1 MERGRDRLS
10 APQRIPAMQIPA
22 WVKIPA
28 SLRQMNQTTLSAGAA
43 SAAAILALAAI
54 QIFGDPHAA
63 APRQVLALDG
73 SDHSGAFRTPL
84 SGVVMDAASAS
95 AAAYQDGAPLS
106 GDVVITDPAGEQAAA
121 EAAALS
127 PPLPRAPIA
136 SLTARGP
143 LGPLPVIGPDG
154 TSPFNAYKRPFA
166 GDPEKPRVA
175 VIVGGLGFN
184 AQVTQAAIEQLPAAV
199 TLSFVPYADRL
210 QGWIDSARAH
220 GHEVMIELPMESFD
234 PTTDTGPQTLLA
246 GAAPKDNIGKLENLM
261 SRASGY
267 FAVSNYQGAKFAQS
281 SAASTPVVQALKSR
295 GLAFI
300 SNGIGTRAALASE
313 SRKAG
318 LPFTPADRVLD
329 AQREAD
335 AISGQLEALESMA
348 QSGGNAIGAGF
359 AYPITVERIKYWASE
374 LEGRGVVLAPASSV
388 LEQRARPR

>member
-1 MERGRDRLS
+1 M
-10 APQRIPAMQIPA
+10 
-22 WVKIPA
+22 
-28 SLRQMNQTTLSAGAA
+28 
-43 SAAAILALAAI
+43 
-54 QIFGDPHAA
+54 
-63 APRQVLALDG
+63 
-73 SDHSGAFRTPL
+73 
-84 SGVVMDAASAS
+84 
-95 AAAYQDGAPLS
+95 
-106 GDVVITDPAGEQAAA
+106 
-121 EAAALS
+121 
-127 PPLPRAPIA
+127 
-136 SLTARGP
+136 
-143 LGPLPVIGPDG
+143 
-154 TSPFNAYKRPFA
+154 
-166 GDPEKPRVA
+166 A

-261 SRASGY
+261 SRAAGY

-281 SAASTPVVQALKSR
+281 AAASTPVVQALKSR

-313 SRKAG
+313 SQKAG

-335 AISGQLEALESMA
+335 AISNQLDALEGMA
-348 QSGGNAIGAGF
+348 QSDGNAIGAGF
-359 AYPITVERIKYWASE
+359 AYPITVERIKFWASE
-374 LEGRGVVLAPASSV
+374 LESHGVVLAPASSV
-388 LEQRARPR
+388 LEQRARRR